1 MNEYQRPVRVTFLV
15 VSALTVFLIQ
25 LGPRMSAQTPTNFTT
40 SFSIGKANNMGYIN
54 PLVGGYLQ
62 GDYRINDR
70 FLVGGQFKL
79 GWERKYVGDGHAT
92 AQNAYLRSYFHRN
105 LFAEVGEYSGEYFTS
120 QFNKAFF
127 SPNLAVGIDIRSA
140 RLPGQRPL
148 PMLIKVS
155 YLLPDTVSPN
165 RTAAFI
171 YEHDAVIGTRRDRM
185 NLFLGLELQLVRYNQ
200 SGRRDT
206 GTSAALK
213 VGLRYQKPR
222 ISE

>member
-1 MNEYQRPVRVTFLV
+1 MHEQQKPVWLAFLV
-15 VSALTVFLIQ
+15 VAVLTAFLTQ
-25 LGPRMSAQTPTNFTT
+25 LASKMSAQTPTNFTT
-40 SFSIGKANNMGYIN
+40 AFSIGKANNVGYIN
-54 PLVGGYLQ
+54 PLVGGFLQ

-92 AQNAYLRSYFHRN
+92 AENAYLRSYFHRN
-105 LFAEVGEYSGEYFTS
+105 LFAEVGENSGKYFTS

-140 RLPGQRPL
+140 RLPGHRPL

-155 YLLPDTVSPN
+155 YLLPDTISPN
-165 RTAAFI
+165 RTSAFI

-213 VGLRYQKPR
+213 VGLRCQKPH

>member
-1 MNEYQRPVRVTFLV
+1 MSTYQRPGWLTFLV
-15 VSALTVFLIQ
+15 VSAVTVFLTQ
-25 LGPRMSAQTPTNFTT
+25 LAPEMKAQTPTNFTT
-40 SFSIGKANNMGYIN
+40 AFSIGKANNLGYIN

-62 GDYRINDR
+62 GDYRISDR

-79 GWERKYVGDGHAT
+79 GWERKYVGDGHAE

-105 LFAEVGEYSGEYFTS
+105 LFAEVGEYGGKYFTS

-127 SPNLAVGIDIRSA
+127 SPNLAAGIDIKSA
-140 RLPGQRPL
+140 RLPGHVPL
-148 PMLIKVS
+148 PMLIKFS
-155 YLLPDTVSPN
+155 YLFPDTISPN
-165 RTAAFI
+165 RTSAFI

-185 NLFLGLELQLVRYNQ
+185 NLFLGLELQFVRYNQ

-206 GTSAALK
+206 GTSAMLK
-213 VGLRYQKPR
+213 LGLRYQKPH